1 LRINAL
7 CALAHQNRPPPRYL
21 PGPGMNMKGQDME
34 TEMKIAV
41 LIDAEN
47 IASKYT
53 GVILN
58 EANP

>member
-1 LRINAL
+1 
-7 CALAHQNRPPPRYL
+7 
-21 PGPGMNMKGQDME
+21 ME

-58 EANP
+58 EANNLGDIIIKRI